1 MFKQNTMSSEFNN
14 ILNEEK
20 KEKEDGIEM
29 TYNEI

>member
-1 MFKQNTMSSEFNN
+1 MSSEFNN
-14 ILNEEK
+14 IMNEEK